1 MKYLIEIA
9 VGPVQEFIASAR
21 KLRDLWSGST
31 LLSELSKCVAKSMLS
46 QGCYLIFPAPANAS
60 DLEFRSE
67 LVVANKILAE
77 YEGDNPREVVEK
89 AKKSWKDLLI
99 QISEETLRA
108 IESNSCYRTMNVN
121 VELFRAQIADF
132 GEFFAAWVPVN
143 QDDYGASRHEV
154 EKLLAGR
161 KNLREF
167 YAPMWNGFGIPKN
180 SLDGMRE
187 TVIGN
192 KSACISGLLKRNE
205 KLDAIGLVKRFWPLK
220 NKKFV
225 KKFDD
230 LADIASA
237 SWFNRIES
245 NPEAKKLYKQFESL
259 FEDGENFPTDAI
271 YEEST
276 NQNVWLE
283 YGCRNSLDASALLRK
298 LCRNDMAA
306 SPQKYSCVLLGD
318 GDNMGAAID
327 KIKTKDGF
335 QNFTKELSLYADKV
349 KNIVKENNGCLI
361 YAGGD
366 DVMAFVPMGTALKCA
381 DELRLAFAE
390 TMAPICK
397 SQGITTLPT
406 LSVGM
411 AIVHHSEPL
420 SNVLDYARRAEKIA
434 KNIDGKNALAISQN
448 KRSGAPI
455 VVSGKWETQGNLPGL
470 VKRMQDMIAQ
480 YTSDSEDST
489 LPFRLGYQLREAYI
503 EAGDK
508 LEYKVDGGKL
518 VPMNAQ
524 SALVQRIFSQKK
536 NASDEMNRLL
546 IGRTSIRKL
555 SDELV
560 VARQIV
566 GVGLDV

>member
-21 KLRDLWSGST
+21 KLRDLWFGST
-31 LLSELSKCVAKSMLS
+31 LLSELSKCVAKSMQL
-46 QGCYLIFPAPANAS
+46 QGCSLIFPAPANAA

-77 YEGDNPREVVEK
+77 YEGDNPRNVIDN
-89 AKKSWKDLLI
+89 AKKSWKNLLL
-99 QISEETLRA
+99 QISEETLQA
-108 IESNSCYRTMNVN
+108 IDSNSRFRTMNVN

-154 EKLLAGR
+154 EKMLAGR

-167 YAPMWNGFGIPKN
+167 YAPRWNGFGIPKN

-220 NKKFV
+220 NKRFI

-237 SWFNRIES
+237 SWFNRIEL

-259 FEDGENFPTDAI
+259 FEDCENFPTDAI

-276 NQNVWLE
+276 NQNTWLE
-283 YGCRNSLDASALLRK
+283 YGCHDSLKAYDILRR
-298 LCRNDMAA
+298 LCRKDMAGA
-306 SPQKYSCVLLGD
+306 PQKYSCVLLGD

-327 KIKTKDGF
+327 KIRTKAGF
-335 QNFTKELSLYADKV
+335 QNFTKELSLFADKV
-349 KNIVKENNGCLI
+349 KNIVDENDGCLI

-381 DELRLAFAE
+381 NELRLAFAE

-420 SNVLDYARRAEKIA
+420 SNALDYARRAEKIA
-434 KNIDGKNALAISQN
+434 KNFDGKNALAVSQN

-455 VVSGKWETQGNLPGL
+455 VVSGKWEKQGDLPGL
-470 VKRMQDMIAQ
+470 VDRMQKMIAQ
-480 YTSDSEDST
+480 YTSDSDDST
-489 LPFRLGYQLREAYI
+489 LPSRLGYQLREAYV

-508 LEYKVDGGKL
+508 LEYKVNGGKL

-536 NASDEMNRLL
+536 NASDEMNQLL
-546 IGRTSIRKL
+546 VGRTSIRKL

-560 VARQIV
+560 VARQIA
-566 GVGLDV
+566 GVGSDV

>member
-21 KLRDLWSGST
+21 KLRDLWFGST
-31 LLSELSKCVAKSMLS
+31 LLSELSKCVAKSMHS

-489 LPFRLGYQLREAYI
+489 LPSRLGYQLREAYI

-560 VARQIV
+560 VARQIA

>member
-21 KLRDLWSGST
+21 KLRDLWFGST
-31 LLSELSKCVAKSMLS
+31 LLSELSKRVAKSMQS
-46 QGCYLIFPAPANAS
+46 QGCSLIFPAPASVS
-60 DLEFRSE
+60 DLDFCSE

-77 YEGDNPREVVEK
+77 YEGDNPRNVVDN

-99 QISEETLRA
+99 QMSEETLQA
-108 IESNSCYRTMNVN
+108 IDSNSCFRTMHVK

-132 GEFFAAWVPVN
+132 GEFYAAWVPVN
-143 QDDYGASRHEV
+143 LDDYGASRHEV

-167 YAPMWNGFGIPKN
+167 YAPKWNGFGIPKN

-187 TVIGN
+187 TVIGDE
-192 KSACISGLLKRNE
+192 KACISGLLKHNE
-205 KLDAIGLVKRFWPLK
+205 KLDAIGLVKRFWPMK
-220 NKKFV
+220 NKRRV

-230 LADIASA
+230 LADIASI
-237 SWFNRIES
+237 SWFKRIEA
-245 NPEAKKLYKQFESL
+245 NPEAKTLRKQFEAL
-259 FEDGENFPTDAI
+259 FEAGKNFPRDAI

-276 NQNVWLE
+276 KQNTWLE
-283 YGCRNSLDASALLRK
+283 YGCNNTLQAREVLRK
-298 LCRNDMAA
+298 LCRKDMAGT
-306 SPQKYSCVLLGD
+306 PQKYSCVLLGD

-327 KIKTKDGF
+327 KIRTKDGF
-335 QNFTKELSLYADKV
+335 QNFTKELSLFADKV
-349 KNIVKENNGCLI
+349 KNIVEENDGCLI

-366 DVMAFVPMGTALKCA
+366 DVMAFIPMGTALKCA

-406 LSVGM
+406 LSVGI
-411 AIVHHSEPL
+411 AIVHYSEPL
-420 SNVLDYARRAEKIA
+420 SNALDYARRAEKTA
-434 KNIDGKNALAISQN
+434 KNFDGKNALAISQN

-455 VVSGKWETQGNLPGL
+455 VVSGKWEKLGDLPGL
-470 VKRMQDMIAQ
+470 VERIQKMIAQ
-480 YTSDSEDST
+480 YTSDSDDSI
-489 LPFRLGYQLREAYI
+489 LPSRLGYQLREAYV

-508 LEYKVDGGKL
+508 LEYKVNSGKV

-536 NASDEMNRLL
+536 NASEEMNQLL
-546 IGRTSIRKL
+546 VGRTSIRKL

-560 VARQIV
+560 VARQIA
-566 GVGLDV
+566 GVGSDV

>member
-9 VGPVQEFIASAR
+9 VGPVQDFIASAR
-21 KLRDLWSGST
+21 KLRDLWFGST
-31 LLSELSKCVAKSMLS
+31 LLSELSKCVAKSMQS
-46 QGCYLIFPAPANAS
+46 QGCSLIFPAPANAA
-60 DLEFRSE
+60 DLEFCSE

-77 YEGDNPREVVEK
+77 YEGDDPRNVVNNT
-89 AKKSWKDLLI
+89 KKSWKDLLL
-99 QISEETLRA
+99 QISEETLQA
-108 IESNSCYRTMNVN
+108 IDSNSRYRTMNVN

-154 EKLLAGR
+154 EKMLAGR

-167 YAPMWNGFGIPKN
+167 YAPTWNGFGIPKN

-187 TVIGN
+187 TVIRN
-192 KSACISGLLKRNE
+192 EKACISGLLKRNE
-205 KLDAIGLVKRFWPLK
+205 KLDAIGLVKRFWPMK
-220 NKKFV
+220 NKRRV

-237 SWFNRIES
+237 SWFKRIES
-245 NPEAKKLYKQFESL
+245 NSETQKLRKQFEAL
-259 FEDGENFPTDAI
+259 FEDGKNFPKDAI

-276 NQNVWLE
+276 NQDTWLE
-283 YGCRNSLDASALLRK
+283 YGCNNTLQACETLRK
-298 LCRNDMAA
+298 LRRKDMAGA
-306 SPQKYSCVLLGD
+306 PQKYSCVLLGD

-335 QNFTKELSLYADKV
+335 QNFTKELSLFADKV
-349 KNIVKENNGCLI
+349 KNIVEENDGCLI

-420 SNVLDYARRAEKIA
+420 SNALDYARRAEKIA
-434 KNIDGKNALAISQN
+434 KNFDDKNALAISQN

-455 VVSGKWETQGNLPGL
+455 VVSGKWEKQGDLPGL
-470 VKRMQDMIAQ
+470 VERMQKMIAQ
-480 YTSDSEDST
+480 YTSDSGDST
-489 LPFRLGYQLREAYI
+489 LPSRLGYQLREAYV

-508 LEYKVDGGKL
+508 LEYKVNGGKL

-524 SALVQRIFSQKK
+524 SALVQRIFLQKK
-536 NASDEMNRLL
+536 NASEEMNQLL
-546 IGRTSIRKL
+546 VGRTSIRKL

-560 VARQIV
+560 VARQIA
-566 GVGLDV
+566 GVGSDV

>member
-1 MKYLIEIA
+1 MKYLIEITI
-9 VGPVQEFIASAR
+9 GPVQEFIASAR
-21 KLRDLWSGST
+21 KLRDLWFGST
-31 LLSELSKCVAKSMLS
+31 LLSELSKCVAKSMQS
-46 QGCYLIFPAPANAS
+46 QGCSLIFPAPANAA

-67 LVVANKILAE
+67 LVVANKVLAE
-77 YEGDNPREVVEK
+77 YEGGNPRDIVEK
-89 AKKSWKDLLI
+89 AKKSWKSLLA
-99 QISEETLRA
+99 QISEETLQA
-108 IESNSCYRTMNVN
+108 IDSNSRFRAMNVN

-132 GEFFAAWVPVN
+132 GEFFAAWTPVN

-167 YAPMWNGFGIPKN
+167 YAPTWNGFGIPKN

-220 NKKFV
+220 NKRFV

-245 NPEAKKLYKQFESL
+245 NPEAKKLYMQFEAL

-271 YEEST
+271 YEESS
-276 NQNVWLE
+276 NQNTWLE
-283 YGCRNSLDASALLRK
+283 HGCRDSLEASALLRK
-298 LCRNDMAA
+298 LCRKDMVGA
-306 SPQKYSCVLLGD
+306 PQKYSCVLLGD

-327 KIKTKDGF
+327 KIKTRDGF
-335 QNFTKELSLYADKV
+335 QNFTKELSLFAGKV
-349 KNIVKENNGCLI
+349 KNIVEENDGSLI

-381 DELRLAFAE
+381 NELRLAFAE
-390 TMAPICK
+390 TMAPVCK

-420 SNVLDYARRAEKIA
+420 SNALDYARRAEKIA
-434 KNIDGKNALAISQN
+434 KNFDGKNAVAISQN

-455 VVSGKWETQGNLPGL
+455 VVSGKWEAQGNLPGL
-470 VKRMQDMIAQ
+470 VERMQNMIAQ
-480 YTSDSEDST
+480 YSSDSDDST
-489 LPFRLGYQLREAYI
+489 LPSRLGYQLREAYV

-508 LEYKVDGGKL
+508 LEYKVADGKL

-536 NASDEMNRLL
+536 NASEEMNQLL
-546 IGRTSIRKL
+546 VGRTSIRKL

-560 VARQIV
+560 VARQIA
-566 GVGLDV
+566 GVGADV